1 MVMGRSFARH
11 PGGGLLLVIPGCGI
25 RFLNV
30 NDVGHMRSVIA
41 LRVGNG
47 GRNHPADQGSQN
59 QQQTEEPTAH
69 CTPASM
75 SAAVR

>member
-1 MVMGRSFARH
+1 KSPRWFSILESDFNRAGKRLFFEVA
-11 PGGGLLLVIPGCGI
+11 
-25 RFLNV
+25 V
-30 NDVGHMRSVIA
+30 NDVGHMHSVIA